1 MLRPV
6 QDSSMVIFG
15 GCTHIEAFG
24 DVWQLRIADGTA
36 RWEELP
42 TSGMST
48 SSALHLVYPP
58 PGFFLSSMP
67 W

>member
-36 RWEELP
+36 RWEELH
-42 TSGMST
+42 TSGMFT
-48 SSALHLVYPP
+48 SSALHVV
-58 PGFFLSSMP
+58 
-67 W
+67 